1 MNSAKNE
8 ENSENRVY
16 AQKREQV
23 QKAEEIA
30 KQALSMFYTKFEF
43 QLRSNG
49 ITENH
54 LINHFRLKDWVF
66 QILSNRCELEEIE
79 FCLKKWDK
87 PYRPDSPAFFDF
99 LKEQRTK
106 REANKREK
114 EANDPNLR
122 IEELPVKRSSPHRA
136 EAMRQIARMVGISI
150 PLKSDY

>member
-1 MNSAKNE
+1 
-8 ENSENRVY
+8 
-16 AQKREQV
+16 
-23 QKAEEIA
+23 
-30 KQALSMFYTKFEF
+30 
-43 QLRSNG
+43 
-49 ITENH
+49 
-54 LINHFRLKDWVF
+54 
-66 QILSNRCELEEIE
+66 LEEIE